1 MQKRESKAVDR
12 SRPDG
17 RKALLV
23 YLRPDVIK
31 QLKIAALDED
41 RPAYALAEEALSAW
55 LAARRRGVKGKVEHR
70 RGNLPLTKNR
80 LGG

>member
-1 MQKRESKAVDR
+1 MSRALKKDDR

-31 QLKIAALDED
+31 RLKIAALDED
-41 RPAYALAEEALSAW
+41 RPAYELTEQAVSEW
-55 LAARRRGVKGKVEHR
+55 LARHR
-70 RGNLPLTKNR
+70 ERTRHKR
-80 LGG
+80 